1 MIPGGLSNVHPSLYG
16 KVPAKDLGP
25 FDRERDLTSLA
36 LIRAALASGI
46 PILMTCRGFQELNVA
61 FGGTLRKE
69 PDDLPE
75 EKKHGTPR
83 SARTEDERFAIRQVI
98 DVVPGGKLATIVG
111 SQQIRVNSLHSQLI
125 DKLAPGLLV
134 EATAEDGSV
143 EAVSVESAKE
153 FALAVVFHPE
163 YWAEKDPPSL
173 AILKAFARA
182 VERYAA
188 RKRVHGGR
196 EPAHV

>member
-1 MIPGGLSNVHPSLYG
+1 M
-16 KVPAKDLGP
+16 
-25 FDRERDLTSLA
+25 
-36 LIRAALASGI
+36 
-46 PILMTCRGFQELNVA
+46 LMTCRGFQELNVA
-61 FGGTLRKE
+61 LGGTLRKE

-75 EKKHGTPR
+75 EKKHGTPA
-83 SARTEDERFAIRQVI
+83 SARTEDERFAIRQLI
-98 DVVPGGKLATIVG
+98 NVVPGGKLAAIVG
-111 SQQIRVNSLHSQLI
+111 SQQVRVNSLHSQLI
-125 DKLAPGLLV
+125 DRLAPGLLV
-134 EATAEDGSV
+134 EATAEDGSI
-143 EAVSVESAKE
+143 EAVSIDAAKE

-188 RKRVHGGR
+188 RKRATAAR